1 MCSACS
7 AISRD
12 HVIVGW
18 DQVRSSYDRVAGKYE
33 ARFLGELAG
42 KPRDR
47 DLLDALATAVG
58 DPVLEVGCGPGQ
70 IGAYVRAHRRR
81 VVGADI
87 SLAMATR
94 ASRRLDAAVVADM
107 QSLPLATGAAAG
119 LLAFCSLIHLRRRD
133 VDGALREFARVLRP
147 GGRVL
152 FSAHEGQGE
161 TDVEEFL
168 GDAVSVSMTFFD
180 LDELVAATRT
190 AGLEI
195 VFAERRAPYAN
206 ESETARLYVEA
217 GRPAPAS

>member
-1 MCSACS
+1 M
-7 AISRD
+7 
-12 HVIVGW
+12 IVGW
-18 DQVRSSYDRVAGKYE
+18 NQVRSSYDRVAGKYE
-33 ARFLGELAG
+33 ARFLDELSG

-47 DLLDALATAVG
+47 DLLDAFATAVS
-58 DPVLEVGCGPGQ
+58 DPVVEVGCGPGQ

-94 ASRRLDAAVVADM
+94 ARRRLDAAVVADM
-107 QSLPLATGAAAG
+107 QSLPLANGAAAG
-119 LLAFCSLIHLRRRD
+119 LLAFYSLIHLRRRD

-168 GDAVSVSMTFFD
+168 GDAVSVSVTFFD

-206 ESETARLYVEA
+206 ESDTSRLYVEA
-217 GRPAPAS
+217 GRPTPAS